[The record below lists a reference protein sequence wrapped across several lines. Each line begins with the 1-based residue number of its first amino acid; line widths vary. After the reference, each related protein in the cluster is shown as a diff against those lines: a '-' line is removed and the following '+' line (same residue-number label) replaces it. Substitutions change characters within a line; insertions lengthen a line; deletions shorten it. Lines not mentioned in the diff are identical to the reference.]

1 MLVGHYQTKID
12 LKNRTAVP
20 AKYRQVLGKKVVLA
34 QWYENCLV
42 IVSKDQWEALLE
54 QIAQKS
60 FIVSPARETD
70 RFLLGNAFE
79 IDLDSQ
85 GRFVVPPT
93 LTKYAGLNSE
103 VVFIGLLNRVEI
115 WDKNNWDKHQ
125 KYLNEKAAEIAEA
138 LSKAGDKS

>member
-42 IVSKDQWEALLE
+42 IVSKNQWGALLK
-54 QIAQKS
+54 QITQKP

-93 LTKYAGLNSE
+93 LTKYAGLDKE

-125 KYLNEKAAEIAEA
+125 KYLNEKAADIAEA
-138 LSKAGDKS
+138 LSQAGDKS

>member
-93 LTKYAGLNSE
+93 LT
-103 VVFIGLLNRVEI
+103 
-115 WDKNNWDKHQ
+115 
-125 KYLNEKAAEIAEA
+125 
-138 LSKAGDKS
+138 